1 MVEPRLR
8 VMRACA
14 RGDIGA
20 SGGGGGGD
28 IGVIGVSAVA
38 PQVRQ
43 KSAASA
49 VEQIYISETLLAEDE
64 AGAGE
69 GPEGQEGRRMRP
81 ENSLDY
87 TILLYFKELLAPRPS
102 LFRAPEGFYVPY
114 KSQYG
119 SSGSEQ
125 SPGCGGETFFGQELS
140 RS

>member
-14 RGDIGA
+14 RGDIGV

-49 VEQIYISETLLAEDE
+49 VE
-64 AGAGE
+64 
-69 GPEGQEGRRMRP
+69 
-81 ENSLDY
+81 
-87 TILLYFKELLAPRPS
+87 
-102 LFRAPEGFYVPY
+102 
-114 KSQYG
+114 
-119 SSGSEQ
+119 
-125 SPGCGGETFFGQELS
+125 
-140 RS
+140 